1 MDAFFLPRGPYR
13 LFCVLH
19 APADPDRCR
28 GAILHVPAF
37 AEEMNKSRRAVAQAA
52 RAMAE
57 SGWFVLTVD
66 PAGTGDS
73 SGEFRDVSWSDW
85 VADVRAAWHWLADHA
100 GMPPLLWGLR
110 AGCLVID
117 EALRELPCERVL
129 YWQPSLSGDAVLT
142 QFLRLRTA
150 AGVTKGGGVKETPK
164 TLVAAL
170 ESGETIEVAGY
181 ALTPA
186 LALPLRAARLGGA
199 DTGRG
204 YAGKRIDWIEV
215 SVSEPAALL
224 PASEARIAE
233 LREAGTAVEARSV
246 PGVGFWMTQEIDE
259 ASGLVA
265 ATVAALAALPPGR
278 SPASGRGEIRPLLVP
293 APAAGG
299 RGGPLPSLSKERS
312 EGEGEARDDVA
323 PGVQERPIA
332 FGCEGEELLGI
343 VSLPPAPPS
352 IGVVIVVGGP
362 QTRVGSHRMFTLL
375 ARELT
380 RQGVAAFRFDCR
392 GMGDSSGRMR
402 TFEDIEEDIGG
413 AIAAFRAA
421 VPEVDRVVLWG
432 LCDAASAILIGV
444 DRWADVAGVVLANP
458 WVRSEASHNR
468 TIVRH
473 YYANRLLQREFWVK
487 LATGGLPIVR
497 VAREFAARLAG
508 SSGRRGRPAAAGR
521 AHFRDRMRAGWQ
533 AFPGGRL
540 LILSGQDLTA
550 REFDDHAGSDPRWSL
565 SRPDTV
571 VVRLE
576 HADHTFSG
584 TRDHACVFQTTCDF
598 LTDLGHHR

>member
-1 MDAFFLPRGPYR
+1 MRPAMDAFFLPRGPYR
-13 LFCVLH
+13 LLCVLH

-28 GAILHVPAF
+28 GAILHVPAL

-52 RAMAE
+52 RALAE
-57 SGWFVLTVD
+57 SGWFVLTID

-73 SGEFRDVSWSDW
+73 SGEFHDVSWADW
-85 VADVRAAWHWLADHA
+85 VADVRAAWHWLADRA

-110 AGCLVID
+110 AGCLLID
-117 EALRELPCERVL
+117 EALRDLPCERVL

-150 AGVTKGGGVKETPK
+150 AGATKGGGVKETPK

-170 ESGETIEVAGY
+170 EGGETIEVAGY
-181 ALTPA
+181 ALAPP

-199 DTGRG
+199 DAGRA
-204 YAGKRIDWIEV
+204 YAGKRVDWIEV
-215 SVSEPAALL
+215 SASEPAALL
-224 PASEARIAE
+224 PASEARIAD
-233 LREAGTAVEARSV
+233 LREAGATVEARVV

-265 ATVAALAALPPGR
+265 ATVAALCALTPGP
-278 SPASGRGEIRPLLVP
+278 SPASGRGGARPSDTLAPRP
-293 APAAGG
+293 APARERGWGG
-299 RGGPLPSLSKERS
+299 EK
-312 EGEGEARDDVA
+312 ACNDVA
-323 PGVQERPIA
+323 PGIRERPIP
-332 FGCEGEELLGI
+332 FGCDGETLLGI
-343 VSLPPAPPS
+343 VSLPPAPRD
-352 IGVVIVVGGP
+352 IGVLIVVGGP

-375 ARELT
+375 ARELA

-402 TFEDIEEDIGG
+402 TFEELEEDIGC

-421 VPEVDRVVLWG
+421 VPEVDRVVPWG
-432 LCDAASAILIGV
+432 LCDAASAILMGV
-444 DRWADVAGVVLANP
+444 GQWNAIAGLVLANP
-458 WVRSEASHNR
+458 WARSEASHNR

-508 SSGRRGRPAAAGR
+508 SAGRGGRPAATSR

-533 AFPGGRL
+533 AFPGSRL

-550 REFDDHAGSDPRWSL
+550 REFEDHAGSDPRWSL

-571 VVRLE
+571 LVRLE

-584 TRDHACVFQTTCDF
+584 ARDYASVFQTTCDF
-598 LTDLGHHR
+598 LSDLAHHD